1 MKTKEKIRNVPS
13 IENLRECGY
22 LVRVYHGRRFV
33 VEFCSLDSN
42 GWNVIVMSKKEMKNN
57 CNYEHSYI
65 LCHGGYTRLD
75 VRTPDGK
82 EYTAKFNFAPTK
94 NFNRKIGIRACLG
107 RIVAQGAELYGSR
120 SWSRSGK

>member
-13 IENLRECGY
+13 IENLRERGY
-22 LVRVYHGRRFV
+22 LVRVYHGRTFFV
-33 VEFCSLDSN
+33 K
-42 GWNVIVMSKKEMKNN
+42 GIVGFVYKSKKEMNN
-57 CNYEHSYI
+57 DRNNYLFSHI

-107 RIVAQGAELYGSR
+107 RIVAQGAELYGT
-120 SWSRSGK
+120 

>member
-13 IENLRECGY
+13 IENLRERGY
-22 LVRVYHGRRFV
+22 LVRVYHGRRFG
-33 VEFCSLDSN
+33 VEFCPLHSGGPYIN
-42 GWNVIVMSKKEMKNN
+42 WNVIVMSKKEMKNN
-57 CNYEHSYI
+57 CNYEHSCI

-107 RIVAQGAELYGSR
+107 RIVAQGAELYGT
-120 SWSRSGK
+120 